1 MNMMASLTFLTT
13 MLVLTVLIYDAGC
26 IKSVQKVSSHIIGK
40 IETFIEDTRNI
51 VYRTMTVQS
60 RHLGSSHSSPNL
72 HQLPPNIFLNLIGG
86 LKSLPFQK

>member
-40 IETFIEDTRNI
+40 METFIEDARNI
-51 VYRTMTVQS
+51 VHRTMMP
-60 RHLGSSHSSPNL
+60 SSPS
-72 HQLPPNIFLNLIGG
+72 
-86 LKSLPFQK
+86 K